1 MADKATEFVTRYLDA
16 ARATQQATGVPALL
30 ALAQAGLES
39 GWGCRAPGNNL
50 FGIRADRSWH
60 GPVVD
65 ITTHEVVNGTS
76 ELQHGQGFRA
86 YPDAAASFRDWA
98 DFLRRNPRY
107 HAALNTSG
115 NPQSVA
121 YAKAWARA
129 IAAAGYSTSPAY
141 ADQLCACIDSVARRI
156 PA

>member
-1 MADKATEFVTRYLDA
+1 MDKAASFVAAHIAD
-16 ARATQQATGVPALL
+16 ARAVQKATGVPALL

-39 GWGCRAPGNNL
+39 GWGDRAPGNNL
-50 FGIRADRSWH
+50 FGIRADKSWH

-65 ITTHEVVNGTS
+65 ITTHEVVGGIS
-76 ELQHGQGFRA
+76 QLQHGQAFRA
-86 YPDAAASFRDWA
+86 YATPAGSFRDWA
-98 DFLRRNPRY
+98 DFLRVNPRY
-107 HAALNTSG
+107 HAALNVAG
-115 NPQSVA
+115 DPQSVV

-141 ADQLCACIDSVARRI
+141 AGQLCACIDSVARRV